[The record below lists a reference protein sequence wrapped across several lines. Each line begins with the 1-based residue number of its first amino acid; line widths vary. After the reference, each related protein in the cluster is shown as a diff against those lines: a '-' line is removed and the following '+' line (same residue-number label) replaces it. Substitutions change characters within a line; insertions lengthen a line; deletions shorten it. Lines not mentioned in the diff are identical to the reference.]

1 MSWDLPAMLTILSIG
16 VLCDD
21 ADKINLALRYFY
33 EGEGMGCIDKS
44 VVAMHED
51 PAGKVIGKHL
61 AQSQEM
67 GRDQGHSTLNVPL
80 HAYFVKLPII

>member
-21 ADKINLALRYFY
+21 ADKINFALRYFY
-33 EGEGMGCIDKS
+33 EGEGMGCIENS

-51 PAGKVIGKHL
+51 PAGRV
-61 AQSQEM
+61 QENIWHRARKWDVTRAM
-67 GRDQGHSTLNVPL
+67 PH
-80 HAYFVKLPII
+80 